1 MVDTENPPLR
11 LLSINPKA
19 KIIIILQLLPYN
31 NCFIIIINAKLSE
44 ALSAFIG
51 LQGLN
56 DINP

>member
-31 NCFIIIINAKLSE
+31 VTIQRMPAQFLFLMVISIMSLV
-44 ALSAFIG
+44 
-51 LQGLN
+51 
-56 DINP
+56 